1 MDQSDEELVAAVQ
14 SGDAQA
20 LETLLA
26 RFQPHIYRFGM
37 RMCRNP
43 SDAEDVLQETL
54 LAASRSVQGFRG
66 ASSLT
71 TWLFTIARSFCI
83 KKRRKQAAAQNAG
96 VADDA
101 SFDRA
106 LGVPDTG
113 ARPDEIAASRQVL
126 GVLEQAIA
134 TLPPKY
140 REVLLLRDV
149 EGLTAP
155 QVAEVLGAGVPAVK
169 TRLHRA
175 RKMLRDKVIPALG
188 DAYVPGEVGSG
199 ADASAGARARSSGGE
214 RCPDVVTL
222 FSRYLEEEI
231 SPDLCAQMEQ
241 HIKECE
247 ACRDVC
253 DSLKYTL
260 KLCAQSPTADVPKDV
275 QQSVHDAVQAFL
287 KTARL

>member
-14 SGDAQA
+14 SGDERA
-20 LETLLA
+20 LEALLA

-83 KKRRKQAAAQNAG
+83 KKRRKEAAAQRAG
-96 VADDA
+96 AADD
-101 SFDRA
+101 STLDRI
-106 LGVPDTG
+106 LGVPDAS
-113 ARPDEIAASRQVL
+113 ARPDDIAASRQAL
-126 GVLEQAIA
+126 GVLERAIA
-134 TLPPKY
+134 DLPPKY

-175 RKMLRDKVIPALG
+175 RKMLRDRVIPALG
-188 DAYVPGEVGSG
+188 DAYGPRDAGSG
-199 ADASAGARARSSGGE
+199 AGATAASAAE
-214 RCPDVVTL
+214 TCPDVVTL

-241 HIKECE
+241 HLKECA
-247 ACRDVC
+247 ACRNVC

-260 KLCAQSPTADVPKDV
+260 KLCAQSPTEDVPKDV
-275 QQSVHDAVQAFL
+275 QQSVHDAIQTFL
-287 KTARL
+287 KTGCQPSSP